1 MKFKEL
7 IKKLEID
14 ERFTKP
20 RTNVQTVFNKIK
32 DNIPMIE
39 DFNFMAD
46 VLYLPETKEKY
57 KYLLV
62 VVDLATNEFD
72 IEPLRNIDTKTTAEA
87 FQTMMKRKYL
97 NFPKVIRTDDGS
109 EFKDKFTK
117 MLTKNDVLQKVAM
130 PKRHKQM
137 SVVESL
143 NKQLGRLFN
152 GYMNLK
158 EKKTGKVYREWT
170 DILST
175 VREDLNKIR
184 KFDIKKDV
192 SEFDYPFFDPD
203 TEPKYKVGDTVHE
216 KLDYPENALGNKQ
229 STENFRVGDVR
240 YSMVPKKI
248 EKIIYMN
255 TYPYYRYILSGNKK
269 ASYSEYELIKSR
281 FQTERY
287 QVKEII
293 DVREV
298 GRRKEYLVWW
308 KGYKKKQSTW
318 EPRANL
324 IKDGLK
330 NLIDEFDVRSHSG
343 LQA

>member
-14 ERFTKP
+14 ERYTKP
-20 RTNVQTVFNKIK
+20 RTNVQTVFNKVK

-46 VLYLPETKEKY
+46 VLYLPETKQKY
-57 KYLLV
+57 KFLLV
-62 VVDLATNEFD
+62 VVDLASNEFD
-72 IEPLRNIDTKTTAEA
+72 IEPLRSIDTKITAEA

-97 NFPKVIRTDDGS
+97 NFPKVIRTDGGS

-117 MLTKNDVLQKVAM
+117 MLTKNEVLQKVAM
-130 PKRHKQM
+130 TKRHKQM
-137 SVVESL
+137 AAVESL

-152 GYMNLK
+152 GYMNLM

-170 DILST
+170 DVLNV
-175 VREDLNKIR
+175 VRDDLNQIR
-184 KFDIKKDV
+184 KFEITKDV
-192 SEFDYPFFDPD
+192 SEYDYPMFDPES
-203 TEPKYKVGDTVHE
+203 EPKYNVGDTVHE
-216 KLDYPENALGNKQ
+216 KLDHPENALGNKQ
-229 STENFRVGDVR
+229 PTENFRVGDVR

-255 TYPYYRYILSGNKK
+255 TYPYYRYMLSGNNK

-287 QVKEII
+287 QVKSII
-293 DVREV
+293 DVRQV

-308 KGYKKKQSTW
+308 KGYKKNQSTW
-318 EPRANL
+318 EPKANL

-330 NLIDEFDVRSHSG
+330 NMIDEFE
-343 LQA
+343 AEN